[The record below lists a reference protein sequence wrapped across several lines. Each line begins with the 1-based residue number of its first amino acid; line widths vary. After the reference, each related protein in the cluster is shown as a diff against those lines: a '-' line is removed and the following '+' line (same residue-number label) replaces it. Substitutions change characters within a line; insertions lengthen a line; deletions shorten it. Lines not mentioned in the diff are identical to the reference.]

1 MNPSGKKGRLFIVS
15 GASGTGKTTLCRA
28 LEDELGLYFSI
39 SATTRPQ
46 RPGEVNGR
54 DYVFLTRDQFEDWV
68 NRGQFLEWAEV
79 HGNLYGTPAEAVA
92 EQRERGRH
100 VLLDLDTQG
109 ALKLKQEHPEA
120 VLIFIHPPDLE
131 TLKQRLEKRATDDVE
146 IIEKRIAK
154 AQDEIALSH
163 RYDHVVV
170 NRDLDAA
177 KQELKAILSSYD

>member
-1 MNPSGKKGRLFIVS
+1 MKLSGKGRVLVISGPSGCGKSSICRRL
-15 GASGTGKTTLCRA
+15 R
-28 LEDELGLYFSI
+28 EDPRVRFSI
-39 SATTRPQ
+39 SATTRPP
-46 RPGEVNGR
+46 RDGEIDGE
-54 DYVFLTRDQFEDWV
+54 DYVFVDKERFRQMIESGDFV
-68 NRGQFLEWAEV
+68 EWAEV

-92 EQRERGRH
+92 RQREQGRH

-109 ALKLKQEHPEA
+109 ALKLKQEHPDA

-170 NRDLDAA
+170 NRDLEAA